1 MAEDID
7 KPADGGMKPGDAVLG
22 KASIRKAIERLSG
35 TPLWARCSKRTLKR
49 LERFLGSERIPDGVD
64 ADAFAFY
71 TAQGYLNGAVASM
84 IAHYEGD
91 RDDALARRGRK
102 YLDVTSGSA
111 EGSAELAESVR
122 VTIGGQQPMLDGFER
137 GFSDGVRTI
146 ADYRI
151 GKDETARLLTVSL
164 VSALLG
170 VAGTTGELDLY
181 LDSNLVNILEDASY
195 PAHCKD
201 CVLFVAE
208 CIEDDGSVEPMVLNV
223 KRHFGDGMMIAAHI
237 GVPTATLRGTLAR
250 VIPCLRDY
258 IVERVS
264 PTMGVCSE
272 EYTLPAE
279 YATAHA
285 YGMLST
291 LLRPAE
297 DDDDAPLV
305 SDVICD
311 ASQDEMAEFVKR
323 SSHGTIDDDAVYGV
337 LADLAAALAR
347 VGKSL
352 ESDDDDDDG
361 RSIMSGIVS
370 AYMMRDGE

>member
-1 MAEDID
+1 MIMAEDID

-22 KASIRKAIERLSG
+22 KASIRKAIERLSD
-35 TPLWARCSKRTLKR
+35 TPLWTRCSKRTLKR
-49 LERFLGSERIPDGVD
+49 LERFLGSERVPDGVD

-84 IAHYEGD
+84 IAHYEGN
-91 RDDALARRGRK
+91 RDDALASRGRK
-102 YLDVTSGSA
+102 YMDVTSRAS
-111 EGSAELAESVR
+111 ELAESIR

-151 GKDETARLLTVSL
+151 SKDETARLLTVSL
-164 VSALLG
+164 VGALLG
-170 VAGTTGELDLY
+170 VAGTTGELLY
-181 LDSNLVNILEDASY
+181 LDDNLVSILEDESY
-195 PAHCKD
+195 PAHFKD
-201 CVLFVAE
+201 CVLLVSE
-208 CIEDDGSVEPMVLNV
+208 CVEDEGSVEPMVLNV
-223 KRHFGDGMMIAAHI
+223 KRRFGDGRMIAAHI
-237 GVPTATLRGTLAR
+237 GVPTVTLRETLVR

-264 PTMGVCSE
+264 PTMGVCSD

-311 ASQDEMAEFVKR
+311 ASQDEMAKFVNQA
-323 SSHGTIDDDAVYGV
+323 SDGTIDDDAAYDV

-352 ESDDDDDDG
+352 DSDDDDDDG
-361 RSIMSGIVS
+361 RSILSGVVS
-370 AYMMRDGE
+370 AYMMMDGE

>member
-1 MAEDID
+1 MIMAEDID
-7 KPADGGMKPGDAVLG
+7 KPADGGMRSGNAVLG
-22 KASIRKAIERLSG
+22 EASIRKAIERLSG
-35 TPLWARCSKRTLKR
+35 TPLWTRCSKRTLRR
-49 LERFLGSERIPDGVD
+49 LERFLNSERVPDGVD

-102 YLDVTSGSA
+102 YLDVTS
-111 EGSAELAESVR
+111 GSAELAESVR

-170 VAGTTGELDLY
+170 IVGTTGELDLY
-181 LDSNLVNILEDASY
+181 LDGNLVDILEDSSY
-195 PAHCKD
+195 PAHCRD
-201 CVLFVAE
+201 CVLLVAE
-208 CIEDDGSVEPMVLNV
+208 CIEDEGSIEPMVLNA
-223 KRHFGDGMMIAAHI
+223 KRRFGDGMAIAAHI
-237 GVPTATLRGTLAR
+237 GVPTATLRGTLTR

-264 PTMGVCSE
+264 PTMGVCSD

-285 YGMLST
+285 YGMLSA

-297 DDDDAPLV
+297 DDDDAPFV

-323 SSHGTIDDDAVYGV
+323 SSHGAIDDDAVYGV

-352 ESDDDDDDG
+352 ESDDDDDSG
-361 RSIMSGIVS
+361 RSILGGIVS